1 MGLTSPLRR
10 FETKRPALFSA
21 VGGRV
26 GCEQS
31 YSHRLVLEM
40 EIYFGFYGE
49 GRRHCSRLFP
59 EAGKNYA
66 PGEFNHWASARSFSI
81 GGAVKETL

>member
-1 MGLTSPLRR
+1 MAGIIFSRGRKGWLRVIY
-10 FETKRPALFSA
+10 F
-21 VGGRV
+21 
-26 GCEQS
+26 
-31 YSHRLVLEM
+31 HRSVLEM

-49 GRRHCSRLFP
+49 GRRNCSRLFP

-81 GGAVKETL
+81 GGIVKEML